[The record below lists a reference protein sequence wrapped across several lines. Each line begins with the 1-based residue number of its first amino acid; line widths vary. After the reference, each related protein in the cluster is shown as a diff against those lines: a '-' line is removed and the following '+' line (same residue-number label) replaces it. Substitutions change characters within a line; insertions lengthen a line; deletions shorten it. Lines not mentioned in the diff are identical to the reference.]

1 MFAKGKKHGSR
12 LIPSLHCARMTSQEQ
27 GFHDFAAFAAK
38 LKGDEKSEAQT
49 FLFHL
54 LEAFNHD
61 PNTLPEDS
69 TFEYRVRFPG
79 ERTKFADFVWPGRVL
94 IEMKSRGE
102 KLSRHY
108 QQTFDY
114 WLNLVPHR
122 PPYVVLCNFD
132 EFWIYD
138 FNTQL
143 HEPLDRF
150 KLSELP
156 ARHAA
161 LNFLYPRKS
170 VPIFGNNWVEVTRE
184 AAKDVANVFNSLV
197 ARGESRESARRF
209 VLQSVVAMFAE
220 DIGLLPENL
229 FTSLLDECRKA
240 ENPTATSYDLIGNL
254 FRQMNDPKPARG
266 GRYAGVDYFNGGL
279 FAKVEPLELQPP
291 AIGLLFEAAKEN
303 WSRVQPVIF
312 GTLFEGSL
320 GKEERH
326 ALGAHFTYEADIQK
340 IVRPTIVR
348 PWEERIAAGKNVAE
362 LLELLRQL
370 RAFRVLDSACGSG
383 NFLFVAYRAL
393 RELEQNLLLK
403 LFGQDKRQFEKIGTA
418 SGISPKQFFG
428 LDVND
433 NAVETAKVTLM
444 LARRLA
450 TRSAHEFWDA
460 HADVLPGGD
469 THALQF
475 EKDLPLDNLDANIVC
490 ADALF
495 TPWPEVDAIIGNP
508 PFLDARR
515 VTMIHGADY
524 SKRIKAA
531 FPDVP
536 GRADFC
542 VHWFR
547 KAHEVL
553 KPGCRAGLVGTN
565 TVRQNYSREG
575 GLDYVVKNGGI
586 ITEAVSTQVWSGESA
601 VHVSLVNWLK
611 KSTKTPADFWLPKTK
626 KLFTQL
632 GDNLDSEWKCEE
644 IPVIS
649 AALSAD
655 KDVTAALHLRANTNP
670 KFCLEG
676 QQPGHTGF
684 SITKDELKRFSA
696 RDSEWRDVIFPFL
709 NGDDFLSNSFKT
721 EPTWLIDFEE
731 RDLFAAKRHR
741 DIFAHLEKEV
751 LPDWIRN
758 AEEEKKKTGKTTG
771 EHQDRLQTWWLLK
784 RRRGE
789 LISGINK
796 LSRYIICSAV
806 TKRQIFEFISSDVR
820 PSNAL
825 KAFLFEDDYSF
836 GIISSGIHW
845 EWFKARCSTL
855 KGDFRYTPDTVFDTF
870 AWPQSPTLK
879 NIRAV
884 AEAALALRTLR
895 HEIMQANGWSL
906 RELYKSLETPG
917 ENRLRTA
924 HAALDTAVRAAYGM
938 KASEDILA
946 FLLKLNLELADK
958 EAKGE
963 AITPPGLPAFVP
975 KAADFVSKDC
985 VGVPS

>member
-1 MFAKGKKHGSR
+1 MFAKGKKHGSL
-12 LIPSLHCARMTSQEQ
+12 LIPSLHFARMTSQEQ

-61 PNTLPEDS
+61 SNTLPEDS
-69 TFEYRVRFPG
+69 TFEYRVRFPS

-161 LNFLYPRKS
+161 LNFIYPRKS

-370 RAFRVLDSACGSG
+370 RAFRVLDPACGSG

-403 LFGQDKRQFEKIGTA
+403 LFGQDKRQFEKVGTA

-524 SKRIKAA
+524 SKKIKAA

-553 KPGCRAGLVGTN
+553 KSGCRAGLVGTN
-565 TVRQNYSREG
+565 SIRQNYSREG
-575 GLDYVVKNGGI
+575 GLDYIVKHDGTI
-586 ITEAVSTQVWSGESA
+586 VEAVSSQPWSGEAA
-601 VHVSLVNWLK
+601 VHVSIVNWIKGKQAGPKMLFRLTGQDREGPWEKVPIQQINSSLSFVTDVAAAVPLK
-611 KSTKTPADFWLPKTK
+611 
-626 KLFTQL
+626 
-632 GDNLDSEWKCEE
+632 
-644 IPVIS
+644 
-649 AALSAD
+649 
-655 KDVTAALHLRANTNP
+655 ANQNP
-670 KFCLEG
+670 KPCFEG
-676 QQPGHTGF
+676 QQPGHDGF
-684 SITKDELKRFSA
+684 RLEAQERDQLISKDAKSA
-696 RDSEWRDVIFPFL
+696 EVIFPYL
-709 NGDDFLSNSFKT
+709 NGDELLAVTANIFLEALLILKIVRW
-721 EPTWLIDFEE
+721 TWLLVI
-731 RDLFAAKRHR
+731 
-741 DIFAHLEKEV
+741 
-751 LPDWIRN
+751 N
-758 AEEEKKKTGKTTG
+758 
-771 EHQDRLQTWWLLK
+771 WLLN
-784 RRRGE
+784 
-789 LISGINK
+789 I
-796 LSRYIICSAV
+796 
-806 TKRQIFEFISSDVR
+806 
-820 PSNAL
+820 L
-825 KAFLFEDDYSF
+825 KKPCYRN
-836 GIISSGIHW
+836 GKPTQRMK
-845 EWFKARCSTL
+845 KAKQAKML
-855 KGDFRYTPDTVFDTF
+855 ANIKTV
-870 AWPQSPTLK
+870 
-879 NIRAV
+879 
-884 AEAALALRTLR
+884 
-895 HEIMQANGWSL
+895 
-906 RELYKSLETPG
+906 
-917 ENRLRTA
+917 
-924 HAALDTAVRAAYGM
+924 
-938 KASEDILA
+938 
-946 FLLKLNLELADK
+946 LKL
-958 EAKGE
+958 G
-963 AITPPGLPAFVP
+963 GY
-975 KAADFVSKDC
+975 
-985 VGVPS
+985 

>member
-1 MFAKGKKHGSR
+1 MFAKGKKHGSL
-12 LIPSLHCARMTSQEQ
+12 LIPTLHFARMTSQEQ

-102 KLSRHY
+102 KLSKHY

-279 FAKVEPLELQPP
+279 FAKVDPLELQPP

-370 RAFRVLDSACGSG
+370 RAFRVLDPACGSG

-403 LFGQDKRQFEKIGTA
+403 LFGQDKRQFEKVGTA

-611 KSTKTPADFWLPKTK
+611 KPTKTPADFWLPKTK

-632 GDNLDSEWKCEE
+632 GDNHDSKWKCEE
-644 IPVIS
+644 MSFIS
-649 AALSAD
+649 SSLSANT
-655 KDVTAALHLRANTNP
+655 DVASCVPLKANQNP
-670 KFCLEG
+670 KPCFEG
-676 QQPGHTGF
+676 QQPGHDGF
-684 SITKDELKRFSA
+684 RLNGDERKQLLAKESKSA
-696 RDSEWRDVIFPFL
+696 EVIFPYL
-709 NGDDFLSNSFKT
+709 NGDELLGSEYETAPRFIINFGNCSMDEAMRYKHT
-721 EPTWLIDFEE
+721 
-731 RDLFAAKRHR
+731 FAR
-741 DIFAHLEKEV
+741 LKELV
-751 LPDWIRN
+751 LPKWQTN
-758 AEEEKKKTGKTTG
+758 AEEERKKTGKEKG
-771 EHQDRLQTWWLLK
+771 EHQNRLQTWWQLK
-784 RRRGE
+784 RPRE
-789 LISGINK
+789 QMLDAI
-796 LSRYIICSAV
+796 LPLPRYIVCARV
-806 TKRQIFEFISSDVR
+806 TKRPIFEFISSDIR
-820 PSNAL
+820 PDSSLTVFSFA
-825 KAFLFEDDYSF
+825 DDYSF
-836 GIISSGIHW
+836 GILQSGLHW
-845 EWFKARCSTL
+845 LWFKERCSTL
-855 KGDFRYTPDTVFDTF
+855 KGDFRYTSDTVFDTF
-870 AWPQSPTLK
+870 PWPQLPTLK

-895 HEIMQANGWSL
+895 HEIMQANDWSL

-924 HAALDTAVRAAYGM
+924 HAALDTAVRTAYGM

-963 AITPPGLPAFVP
+963 AITPPGLPAFVSKP
-975 KAADFVSKDC
+975 ADFVSKDC
-985 VGVPS
+985 VSVPS

>member
-170 VPIFGNNWVEVTRE
+170 LPIFGNNWVEVTRE

-197 ARGESRESARRF
+197 TRGESRESSRRF
-209 VLQSVVAMFAE
+209 VLQCVVAMYSQKS
-220 DIGLLPENL
+220 GLLPEDL
-229 FTSLLDECRKA
+229 FTGLLDECRKA
-240 ENPTATSYDLIGNL
+240 DDPKAASYDLIGNL
-254 FRQMNDPKPARG
+254 FKQMNDPKPARG

-279 FAKVEPLELQPP
+279 FAKVEPLELQSP

-303 WSRVQPVIF
+303 WSKVQPVIF

-348 PWEERIAAGKNVAE
+348 PWEERIAAAKNVSE

-370 RAFRVLDSACGSG
+370 RAFRVLDPACGSG

-393 RELEQNLLLK
+393 RELEQNLLVK
-403 LFGQDKRQFEKIGTA
+403 LFMQDKRQFEKVGTA
-418 SGISPKQFFG
+418 SGISPRQFFG

-450 TRSAHEFWDA
+450 ARSAHEFWDA

-524 SKRIKAA
+524 SKKIKAA

-553 KPGCRAGLVGTN
+553 KSGCRAGLVGTN
-565 TVRQNYSREG
+565 SIRQNYSREG
-575 GLDYVVKNGGI
+575 GLDYIVKHDGTI
-586 ITEAVSTQVWSGESA
+586 VEAVSSQPWSGEAA
-601 VHVSLVNWLK
+601 VHVSIVNWIKGKQAGPKMLFRLTGQDREGPWEKVPIQQINSSLSFVTDVAAAVPLK
-611 KSTKTPADFWLPKTK
+611 
-626 KLFTQL
+626 
-632 GDNLDSEWKCEE
+632 
-644 IPVIS
+644 
-649 AALSAD
+649 
-655 KDVTAALHLRANTNP
+655 ANQNP
-670 KFCLEG
+670 KPCFEG
-676 QQPGHTGF
+676 QQPGHDGF
-684 SITKDELKRFSA
+684 RLEAQERDQLISKDAKSA
-696 RDSEWRDVIFPFL
+696 EVIFPYL
-709 NGDDFLSNSFKT
+709 NGDELLSGDCKYIPRSI
-721 EPTWLIDFEE
+721 IDFEN
-731 RDLFAAKRHR
+731 RSMDVAARYKLA
-741 DIFAHLEKEV
+741 FEHLKKAV
-751 LPDWIRN
+751 LPKWQAN
-758 AEEEKKKTGKTTG
+758 AADEKSKTGKDAG
-771 EHQDRLQTWWLLK
+771 EHQNRLKTWWLLK
-784 RRRGE
+784 RPREAMLEAIRP
-789 LISGINK
+789 LP
-796 LSRYIICSAV
+796 RYIVCARV
-806 TKRQIFEFISSDVR
+806 TKRPIFEFLHSHIRPDSSLTVFTF
-820 PSNAL
+820 A
-825 KAFLFEDDYSF
+825 DDYSF
-836 GIISSGIHW
+836 GILQSGIHW
-845 EWFKARCSTL
+845 LWFTTKCSTL
-855 KGDFRYTPDTVFDTF
+855 TERFRYTSDTVFDTF
-870 AWPQSPTLK
+870 PWPQSPTLK

-975 KAADFVSKDC
+975 KPSDFVSKDC

>member
-1 MFAKGKKHGSR
+1 
-12 LIPSLHCARMTSQEQ
+12 MTSQER
-27 GFHDFAAFAAK
+27 GFQEFADFAAK

-61 PNTLPEDS
+61 ANTLPEGC

-79 ERTKFADFVWPGRVL
+79 DRTKFADLVWPGRVL

-122 PPYVVLCNFD
+122 PPYVVLCDFN

-143 HEPLDRF
+143 HEPLDRVPV
-150 KLSELP
+150 KDLV

-170 VPIFGNNWVEVTRE
+170 APIFGNNWVEVTRE

-220 DIGLLPENL
+220 DIGLLPDNL
-229 FTSLLDECRKA
+229 FTSLLDECRKSDD
-240 ENPTATSYDLIGNL
+240 PTATSYDLIGNL
-254 FRQMNDPKPARG
+254 FKQMNDPKPARG

-279 FAKVEPLELQPP
+279 FAKVEPLELQPA

-348 PWEERIAAGKNVAE
+348 PWEERIAAAKNASE
-362 LLELLRQL
+362 SLELLRHL
-370 RAFRVLDSACGSG
+370 RAFRVLDPACGSG

-393 RELEQNLLLK
+393 RELEQNLLVK
-403 LFGQDKRQFEKIGTA
+403 LFTQDKRQFEKVGTA

-450 TRSAHEFWDA
+450 ARSAHEFWDA

-475 EKDLPLDNLDANIVC
+475 ERDLPLDNLDDNIKC

-495 TPWPEVDAIIGNP
+495 TPWPEADAIIGNP
-508 PFLDARR
+508 PFLGSRYLAKEHGYDYARK
-515 VTMIHGADY
+515 IHV
-524 SKRIKAA
+524 A
-531 FPDVP
+531 FPGVP
-536 GRADFC
+536 KMADFC
-542 VHWFR
+542 VYWFR
-547 KAHEVL
+547 LAHNQL
-553 KPGCRAGLVGTN
+553 KPGCRAGLVGTK
-565 TVRQNYSREG
+565 TIRQNESREAS
-575 GLDYVVKNGGI
+575 LDYIVQNGGT
-586 ITEAVSTQVWSGESA
+586 ITEAVAHQVWSGEAA
-601 VHVSLVNWLK
+601 VHVSIVNWLK
-611 KSTKTPADFWLPKTK
+611 GKDAGTK
-626 KLFTQL
+626 KLYTQIGDAKDSPWKREDLLFIGSTLTSKTDSTKARRLIANEKAKKCFTGQNPVNAGFFL
-632 GDNLDSEWKCEE
+632 TPEEAKEMIAAEPNNRKVLFPYMIGRDLLEHGGPTRWIIDFAQCDLLIAMKYKIPFQRVKEKVMPVVMERAEREKKAKSEEVTRYTRIAQRWWQFYDYRPGTIAAINSGPRYIACSRTTKRGIFEFVSQAIHADSK
-644 IPVIS
+644 
-649 AALSAD
+649 L
-655 KDVTAALHLRANTNP
+655 
-670 KFCLEG
+670 
-676 QQPGHTGF
+676 
-684 SITKDELKRFSA
+684 
-696 RDSEWRDVIFPFL
+696 VIFPM
-709 NGDDFLSNSFKT
+709 
-721 EPTWLIDFEE
+721 P
-731 RDLFAAKRHR
+731 
-741 DIFAHLEKEV
+741 
-751 LPDWIRN
+751 
-758 AEEEKKKTGKTTG
+758 
-771 EHQDRLQTWWLLK
+771 
-784 RRRGE
+784 
-789 LISGINK
+789 
-796 LSRYIICSAV
+796 
-806 TKRQIFEFISSDVR
+806 
-820 PSNAL
+820 
-825 KAFLFEDDYSF
+825 DDYSF
-836 GIISSGIHW
+836 GVMQSGIHW
-845 EWFKARCSTL
+845 EWVVAKGSTL
-855 KGDFRYTPDTVFDTF
+855 KGDQNYTSDTVFDTF
-870 AWPQSPTLK
+870 AWPQAPTLK
-879 NIRAV
+879 QIRAV
-884 AEAALALRTLR
+884 ADTALALRTLR
-895 HEIMQANGWSL
+895 HEIMQDNGWSL

-917 ENRLRTA
+917 ENRLRDA

-938 KASEDILA
+938 KPAEDILA
-946 FLLKLNLELADK
+946 FLLKLNLELAEK
-958 EAKGE
+958 ESAGTS
-963 AITPPGLPAFVP
+963 ITPPGLPAFVEKP
-975 KAADFVSKDC
+975 KDFISNDC
-985 VGVPS
+985 VSIEPPKQ